1 MVRKMSTTAA
11 AVRISTTIPREAKA
25 QGYGAMDLI
34 RAGIGRDKAY
44 ALINGHERIPT
55 LPELLIISDLFHVPM
70 WDLIDIDLPG
80 GNYLVDKVPD
90 EQ

>member
-1 MVRKMSTTAA
+1 
-11 AVRISTTIPREAKA
+11 
-25 QGYGAMDLI
+25 MDLI

-55 LPELLIISDLFHVPM
+55 IPELLITAELFEVPM
-70 WDLIDIDLPG
+70 WSLINVDLPG

-90 EQ
+90 DQ